1 MSDSVLKE
9 AGTWFK
15 EGLYDYWQQSFLITK
30 TVFQSSG
37 DLQDIAVFE
46 TPWFGRVLTLD
57 GVIQLTTGDEFV
69 YHEMLAHVPLYA
81 HGKAESV
88 CIVGGGDGGMLRE
101 VLKHPSV
108 KRAVL
113 VEIDAQVVEFCRTH
127 LPMVS
132 NGAFDDPRTEIVI
145 ADGIHYMRTTPER
158 FDLIVIDS
166 TDPSGPGEVLFT
178 ESFYKD
184 CAQALKPGG
193 IVVNQNGV
201 PFLQGQEIPD
211 TYSRRKPY
219 FTDVGF
225 YVAAVPTYVGG
236 FMALGWASLDA
247 SYRRLSRDVI
257 AARYSAAPVATR
269 YYTPDLHGASFCLPA
284 YVQALIPY

>member
-1 MSDSVLKE
+1 MSE
-9 AGTWFK
+9 TWYR
-15 EGLYDYWQQSFLITK
+15 EGLYDHWQQSFLITK
-30 TVFQSSG
+30 EVFRSQG
-37 DLQDIAVFE
+37 DLQEISVFE
-46 TPWFGRVLTLD
+46 TPGFGRVLTLD

-81 HGKAESV
+81 HGAVRSA

-101 VLKHPSV
+101 VLKHASV
-108 KRAVL
+108 NRAVL

-127 LPMVS
+127 LPTVS
-132 NGAFDDPRTEIVI
+132 DGAFDDPRTQVII
-145 ADGIHYMRTTPER
+145 ADGIRYMAETRDK

-184 CAQALKPGG
+184 CARALNPGG

-201 PFLQGQEIPD
+201 PFLQAQEIPD
-211 TYSRRKPY
+211 TYSRRRPY
-219 FTDVGF
+219 YADVGF

-236 FMALGWASLDA
+236 LMALGWASLDA
-247 SYRRLSRDVI
+247 AHRTVSSDAIVDRFAQS
-257 AARYSAAPVATR
+257 PVKTR
-269 YYTPDLHGASFCLPA
+269 YYTPELHHAAFCLPA
-284 YVQALIPY
+284 YIRDLIPA